1 MLKSR
6 IAGVLAAA
14 VAAFG
19 LTLVTA
25 PSASAIEGVWKPWNN
40 GWVTECGT
48 TKTHRITTNASF
60 QACFIIGSGSY
71 VQPVLVVKNNTTSA
85 IRLKG
90 SADSTY
96 GTTVNCPDTFLSAGQ
111 RTTCMGTTE
120 GIRLGLNLGWGDLDL
135 MSNGA
140 WHGDRTAYVPIQG
153 V

>member
-71 VQPVLVVKNNTTSA
+71 VQPVLVVKNNATSA

-90 SADSTY
+90 SVTSTY
-96 GTTVNCPDTFLSAGQ
+96 GTPVYCPDTFLSAGQ

-120 GIRLGLNLGWGDLDL
+120 ALRPGDNFGWGLLDL
-135 MSNGA
+135 WDNGG
-140 WHGDRTAYVPIQG
+140 WHRDGTRDAHMNG
-153 V
+153 